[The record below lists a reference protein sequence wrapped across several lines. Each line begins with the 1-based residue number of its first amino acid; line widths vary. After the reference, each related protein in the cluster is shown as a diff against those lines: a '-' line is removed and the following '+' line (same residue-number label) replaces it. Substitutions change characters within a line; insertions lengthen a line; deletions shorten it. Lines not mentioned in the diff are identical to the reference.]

1 MRLAYLSHGCP
12 PAPPATFTY
21 SSPKLGQS
29 FAPNCRN
36 LPMSTLAALAVSLP
50 LETLKPGHRLTT
62 EGSHSGRLYLLEAGR
77 LAVSRDGVDIAHIE
91 EPWAIVGEMAV
102 LLGTPHSATVTAETE
117 VRVRVIDEALD
128 VLQQN
133 PDFALHIATLA
144 CARLNAT
151 SALLVDLRH
160 AAEGKKQ
167 EQALMSRIL
176 TAMLATPKLTNR
188 AGKWADHE

>member
-1 MRLAYLSHGCP
+1 
-12 PAPPATFTY
+12 
-21 SSPKLGQS
+21 
-29 FAPNCRN
+29 
-36 LPMSTLAALAVSLP
+36 MSTLAALAVSLP
-50 LETLKPGHRLTT
+50 LETLAAGERLTS
-62 EGSHSGRLYLLEAGR
+62 EGSYSGQLYLLEAGR
-77 LAVSRDGVDIAHIE
+77 LTVSREGVAIASIE

-117 VRVRVIDEALD
+117 VRVRVIEEALD
-128 VLQQN
+128 VLSQN

-176 TAMLATPKLTNR
+176 TAMLATPKVTAR
-188 AGKWADHE
+188 GSKWADHE

>member
-1 MRLAYLSHGCP
+1 
-12 PAPPATFTY
+12 
-21 SSPKLGQS
+21 
-29 FAPNCRN
+29 
-36 LPMSTLAALAVSLP
+36 MSTLAALAVSLP
-50 LETLKPGHRLTT
+50 LETLSPGDRLTA
-62 EGSHSGRLYLLEAGR
+62 EGSYSGRLYLLEAGR
-77 LAVSRDGVDIAHIE
+77 LVVSRDGVDIARID
-91 EPWAIVGEMAV
+91 EPWAIIGEMAV

-117 VRVRVIDEALD
+117 VRVRIIDEALD

-160 AAEGKKQ
+160 AAQGKKQ
-167 EQALMSRIL
+167 EQALMGRIL
-176 TAMLATPKLTNR
+176 TAMLATPKVTGR